1 MTDTE
6 YLSVLQQSSDP
17 QAQSR
22 EENLGELLNVA
33 KDFTQEQP
41 EADPTRTAVALNKYV
56 KEAPFQDPEQSPFMT
71 SIHVLKDD
79 PNFEV

>member
-1 MTDTE
+1 MIFSFLNASTEGDVFTLIQKIMTDTE

-33 KDFTQEQP
+33 KDFTG
-41 EADPTRTAVALNKYV
+41 AAGRRTSGIFGKGRSC
-56 KEAPFQDPEQSPFMT
+56 K
-71 SIHVLKDD
+71 
-79 PNFEV
+79 